1 MIEEISSVV
10 PDNEQTVKE
19 NSKDNKEKKVDG
31 TKVARGVA
39 MSAAIAAAAGTGAA
53 VAHAME
59 ADDVVPDAEE
69 MVEVDTVEVAASAP
83 AGHQADTPHH
93 VPDAPEAVQPHD
105 GNDGLREP
113 HMSDEVDPD
122 GDNVIDIDGGGE
134 IVDDVPDFVEQPEI
148 GSIDV
153 QIDETIDFDEPIGFD
168 A

>member
-1 MIEEISSVV
+1 MIEEVSNVA

-39 MSAAIAAAAGTGAA
+39 MGAAIAAAAGTGAA

-69 MVEVDTVEVAASAP
+69 MVEVDAVEVAASAP
-83 AGHQADTPHH
+83 AAHQADAPHH
-93 VPDAPEAVQPHD
+93 APDAPEAVQPHD
-105 GNDGLREP
+105 SHDGLREP
-113 HMSDEVDPD
+113 NMGDEVDPD
-122 GDNVIDIDGGGE
+122 GDNVIDIDGDGE
-134 IVDDVPDFVEQPEI
+134 IVDDVPDFVEQPEM